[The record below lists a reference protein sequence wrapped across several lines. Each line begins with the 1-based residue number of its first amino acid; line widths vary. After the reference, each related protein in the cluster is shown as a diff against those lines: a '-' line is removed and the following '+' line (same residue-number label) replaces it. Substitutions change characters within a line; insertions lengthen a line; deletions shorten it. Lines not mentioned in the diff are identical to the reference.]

1 MSKLEL
7 IDSGCVYRNP
17 NPGYEYMF
25 ACHSHH
31 VQLSPSEILCVYQR
45 GQALYSV
52 DSVMAMTRSV
62 DGGKTWSDEG
72 LIHDPAGDDHV
83 SSYHGPKITRMSDGT
98 LVIIAMRIDRS
109 ASKPAA
115 VQREDRRH
123 LRD

>member
-1 MSKLEL
+1 MSIVTRTRVT
-7 IDSGCVYRNP
+7 ID
-17 NPGYEYMF
+17 MF

-31 VQLSPSEILCVYQR
+31 TQLSPSEISCVYQR

-52 DSVMAMTRSV
+52 DSVMAVTRSV

-72 LIHDPAGDDHV
+72 LIQDSAGDDYV
-83 SSYHGPKITRMSDGT
+83 SSYHGPTITRMSDGT

-115 VQREDRRH
+115 VQRDDRGH